1 MENWQPVTDRAV
13 EISDNI
19 AYQLGAT
26 RAGLRQ
32 IAAFTGARDFVRLS
46 DNGDRRG
53 GLSFSF
59 PRTKNRKG
67 HSVNRVKITLDA
79 NDTYSVEF
87 GYVHGGSYSIRFMM
101 SGVYGDMLRDMWWNN
116 TGLALSF

>member
-1 MENWQPVTDRAV
+1 MRAH
-13 EISDNI
+13 EIKI
-19 AYQLGAT
+19 ADTIAKQMGAT
-26 RAGLRQ
+26 RGGIRQ
-32 IAAFTGARDFVRLS
+32 IAAFTGASNFVAMR

-53 GLSFSF
+53 GLSFNF

-67 HSVNRVKITLDA
+67 HSVNRVKVTLDA

-87 GYVHGGSYSIRFMM
+87 GYQHGTSYSIRYMM
-101 SGVYGDMLRDMWWNN
+101 SGVYSDMLRDMWWNN